1 MALTAEQMLPYLETE
16 LDATELEL
24 LVNAAYAAI
33 TTAHGQAGTITERRL
48 GTSGRVLMLA
58 HRASA
63 ITSITEDDTALAADD
78 YQLRPSGRQVERL
91 SDGTNPASR
100 WRGYVDLQYTN
111 ALADAERDRV
121 AIALVQL
128 DANYTPGVTG
138 ERLGDH
144 QVTFAANSVFN
155 YEIER
160 AAILASLDPDAAVV
174 VF

>member
-1 MALTAEQMLPYLETE
+1 MALTAEEMLPYLETA
-16 LDATELEL
+16 LDATDLEL
-24 LVNAAYAAI
+24 LVDAAYAAI
-33 TTAHGQAGTITERRL
+33 AKAHGPDGTVTERRL

-63 ITSITEDDTALAADD
+63 ITAITEDDTALAADD
-78 YQLRPSGRQVERL
+78 YELRPGGRIVERL
-91 SDGTNPASR
+91 SDGTHPASR

-111 ALADAERDRV
+111 AITDAERDQA

-128 DANYTPGVTG
+128 ETNFSPGVAG

-144 QVTFAANSVFN
+144 QVTLVSGIGSH
-155 YEIER
+155 EDER
-160 AAILASLDPDAAVV
+160 AAILASLDPDTAVV

>member
-1 MALTAEQMLPYLETE
+1 MALTAAEMRPYLETDLTDQE
-16 LDATELEL
+16 LTL
-24 LVNAAYAAI
+24 LVNAAYASIAD
-33 TTAHGQAGTITERRL
+33 AHGAAGTITERRR

-63 ITSITEDDTALAADD
+63 ITSIVEDDTELAADD
-78 YQLRPSGRQVERL
+78 YDLRPSGRQIERL

-100 WRGYVDLQYTN
+100 WHGYVDLQYTN

-128 DANYTPGVTG
+128 DATYSPGVTG

-144 QVTFAANSVFN
+144 QVTFAANN